1 MANVLIHRFNASQE
15 IRQLTLEEGWL
26 RRTLKRTVLG
36 LSSLERIVARQR
48 SRLRW
53 LKDGDASTS
62 LFHAVA
68 NGRCTRNYIPA
79 LKDQGELITE
89 QSAEEKLFFDAYSSL
104 IGEIRN
110 RDHTLDLEELG
121 MQSHVEELRELGN
134 LFSEAEIWE
143 VIKEL
148 PPERAPGPDGIVGA
162 FYQRAW
168 PTIKPQ
174 ILAAITKLS
183 VGDGRTFGKLN
194 RAIIT
199 LIPKKPD
206 TEDVGDF
213 RPISLVHSFA
223 KIFTKLMANRLH
235 PKMERLVSKNQSV
248 FIKARLLHDNFI
260 LVRQMVRKIHSR
272 GEPGVLLKLDISRA
286 FDSLSWAFLF
296 EILRKLGFPEMWIQ
310 WTAISLRIASTR
322 ISVNGSLGAK
332 ICHARGLRQGDPLSP
347 QLFALAMEAITL
359 MVCRAAEA
367 GLLSTLGNCTQLQRV
382 SIYTDDVVLFVKPSI
397 QDLVTVKEL
406 LEVFGAASGL
416 IINYNKTSATLI
428 RGAIDDSERV
438 ASLLHCTISTFPIKY
453 LGLQLSLGPLTRAQ
467 WQPVLDSATSI
478 VSAWQKS
485 LITRP
490 GRLVLVK
497 SVMAARLVH
506 HLIIV
511 DAPAWFLRGD
521 RYEFAGISLGR

>member
-1 MANVLIHRFNASQE
+1 MANVLIHRFDAAQE

-26 RRTLKRTVLG
+26 RRTLKRTILG
-36 LSSLERIVARQR
+36 LSSLERMMARQR

-79 LKDQGELITE
+79 LKHQGELITE

-206 TEDVGDF
+206 AEDVGDF

-223 KIFTKLMANRLH
+223 KIFTKLMANRLR

-286 FDSLSWAFLF
+286 FDSL
-296 EILRKLGFPEMWIQ
+296 LG
-310 WTAISLRIASTR
+310 
-322 ISVNGSLGAK
+322 
-332 ICHARGLRQGDPLSP
+332 
-347 QLFALAMEAITL
+347 
-359 MVCRAAEA
+359 
-367 GLLSTLGNCTQLQRV
+367 V
-382 SIYTDDVVLFVKPSI
+382 SF
-397 QDLVTVKEL
+397 
-406 LEVFGAASGL
+406 
-416 IINYNKTSATLI
+416 
-428 RGAIDDSERV
+428 
-438 ASLLHCTISTFPIKY
+438 
-453 LGLQLSLGPLTRAQ
+453 
-467 WQPVLDSATSI
+467 
-478 VSAWQKS
+478 
-485 LITRP
+485 
-490 GRLVLVK
+490 
-497 SVMAARLVH
+497 
-506 HLIIV
+506 
-511 DAPAWFLRGD
+511 
-521 RYEFAGISLGR
+521 